1 MDNLEDK
8 YNAALAHIEELKQ
21 EITQLKSLLGLA
33 DDENIISTDEQ
44 ITPISTSPAKVS
56 RKTSA
61 VESNVH
67 QYSTVEDKLALYQS
81 YFRGRDD
88 VYPIRWSNKQGKS
101 GYSPFC
107 ANEWTSVCEKPRV
120 KCSVCKHQSFMPL
133 TNEVLSSHLDARQD
147 RTIGIYPMLPDE
159 TCRFLA
165 MDFDKHDWK
174 QDVTAVMQLCRSH
187 EIPALLERSR
197 SGNGGHIWIVFSQ
210 NIEAATARRFGMT
223 LLSLTMNKRYQ
234 IGMESYDRLF
244 PNQDTLP
251 KGGFGNLIALPLQGG
266 PRKQGNSSFIDEH
279 FEPYADQWS
288 VLSRLGKMTEDEVK
302 QFIYKHVEH
311 RLFNNDTLIA
321 APDNEVAGMA
331 EEQGKYIQEQLILM
345 EPLPAEIKVLHSDRL
360 YIPKS
365 GLPSS
370 AVHALIKLASF
381 SNPDFYKAQAM
392 RLSTYGKPRVISC
405 AEDSE
410 SYVVL
415 PRGCLQDV
423 LSFFEQNQA
432 IVSLEDRRS
441 SGISIEAKFTGTLTT
456 LQDTA
461 ARAILNRDIG
471 VLSAATAF
479 GKTVVAASIIASR
492 KTNTLILVHRRELME
507 QWQERL
513 QTFLEVPKHSIGLI
527 GGGKNK
533 RTGIIDIAV
542 IQSLNYKGNVKPFV
556 SEYGQ
561 VIVDECHHVS
571 AYSFEQ
577 VLREVKAKY
586 VFGLTATP
594 KRQDGQETI
603 VRFQLG
609 PVLLK
614 VDAKA
619 LSSSMGFSLRVVP
632 RYTHFQIKL
641 GEKVSGIQDI
651 YQQLVDNEERNTLI
665 FDDLLTCLDEGRSPL
680 LLVERTAHAEYF
692 AERLQSFAKNVIVL
706 KGRMGKKQREAL
718 RAQIASIPDDQ
729 ERVVIATGKLIG
741 EGFDDARLDTL
752 FLVHPISWSGTLQQ
766 YAGRLH
772 RSHVNKEEVKIYD
785 YIDLQVPMLM
795 AMFKKRVKG
804 YRKMGYKG
812 AEL

>member
-1 MDNLEDK
+1 MDNMEDK
-8 YNAALAHIEELKQ
+8 YNEALAHIEELKQ
-21 EITQLKSLLGLA
+21 EITRLRSLLGLF
-33 DDENIISTDEQ
+33 DDENITSTNDQ
-44 ITPISTSPAKVS
+44 ITSYSSPLVRVS
-56 RKTSA
+56 KETA
-61 VESNVH
+61 IGGPNIH
-67 QYSTVEDKLALYQS
+67 QYSTVEDKLALYKS
-81 YFRGRDD
+81 YFRGRED

-101 GYSPFC
+101 GYSPAC
-107 ANEWTSVCEKPRV
+107 DNEWTSVCEKPKV

-133 TNEVLSSHLDARQD
+133 TNEVLSAHLDARQD

-159 TCRFLA
+159 TCWFLA

-174 QDVTAVMQLCRSH
+174 QDVAAVMQLCKSH

-197 SGNGGHIWIVFSQ
+197 SGNGGHIWICFSQ

-266 PRKQGNSSFIDEH
+266 PRKQGNSLFIDEH
-279 FEPYADQWS
+279 FEPYSDQWS
-288 VLSRLGKMTEDEVK
+288 ILSGLGKMTKDEVQ
-302 QFIYKHVEH
+302 QFIYKHGEH
-311 RLFNNDTLIA
+311 RLFNNDALIA
-321 APDNEVAGMA
+321 ASGDEEVGLA
-331 EEQGKYIQEQLILM
+331 ESQEKYIQEEPLLM
-345 EPLPAEIKVLHSDRL
+345 EPLPAEIQILHLSRL

-365 GLPSS
+365 ELPSS
-370 AVHALIKLASF
+370 AVYALIKLASF

-405 AEDSE
+405 AEDLE
-410 SYVVL
+410 SFVVL
-415 PRGCLQDV
+415 PRGCLQEL
-423 LSFFEQNQA
+423 LSFFEHNRVK
-432 IVSLEDRRS
+432 VSLDDQRS
-441 SGISIEAKFTGTLTT
+441 SGASIEAEFTGTLTT

-461 ARAILNRDIG
+461 AGAVLNRDIG

-513 QTFLEVPKHSIGLI
+513 QTFLEVPKHSIGMI

-594 KRQDGQETI
+594 KRQDGQEAI

-609 PVLLK
+609 PVLMK
-614 VDAKA
+614 IDAKT
-619 LSSSMGFSLRVVP
+619 LNSSRGFSLRVVP
-632 RYTHFQIKL
+632 RYTTFQIKS
-641 GEKVSGIQDI
+641 GQAASGIQDI

-706 KGRMGKKQREAL
+706 SGRMGKKQREAI
-718 RAQIASIPDDQ
+718 RAQISSIPDDQ

-772 RSHVNKEEVKIYD
+772 RSHANKEEVKIYD

-795 AMFKKRVKG
+795 AMYKKRVKG

>member
-1 MDNLEDK
+1 MDNIEDK
-8 YNAALAHIEELKQ
+8 YNAALAHIEELKL
-21 EITQLKSLLGLA
+21 EVARLRSLL
-33 DDENIISTDEQ
+33 DENTTSTNEQ
-44 ITPISTSPAKVS
+44 KTTYSTALVK
-56 RKTSA
+56 
-61 VESNVH
+61 ESKETTVGETNVH
-67 QYSTVEDKLALYQS
+67 QYSTVEDKLALYKS

-101 GYSPFC
+101 GYSPAC
-107 ANEWTSVCEKPRV
+107 ANEWTSVCEKPRI

-133 TNEVLSSHLDARQD
+133 TNEVLSAHLDARQD

-159 TCRFLA
+159 TCWFLA

-174 QDVTAVMQLCRSH
+174 QDVTAVMELCKSH

-197 SGNGGHIWIVFSQ
+197 SGNGGHIWIFFSQ
-210 NIEAATARRFGMT
+210 NIEATTARKFGMT
-223 LLSLTMNKRYQ
+223 LLSLTMNNRYQ

-266 PRKQGNSSFIDEH
+266 PRKQGNSVFVDEH
-279 FEPYADQWS
+279 FEPYADQWGI
-288 VLSRLGKMTEDEVK
+288 LSELGKMGEDQVK
-302 QFIYKHVEH
+302 HFIYTHGE
-311 RLFNNDTLIA
+311 RGLFSNDRIITGSDHETDGLSLLQENPTQIE
-321 APDNEVAGMA
+321 EV
-331 EEQGKYIQEQLILM
+331 LM
-345 EPLPAEIKVLHSDRL
+345 EPLPAEIQILQSDRL
-360 YIPKS
+360 YILKS
-365 GLPSS
+365 GLPSC
-370 AVHALIKLASF
+370 AIHALIKIASF

-405 AEDSE
+405 AEDLE
-410 SYVVL
+410 NYVVL
-415 PRGCLQDV
+415 PRGCLPDL
-423 LSFFEQNQA
+423 LSFFEQNQVK
-432 IVSLEDRRS
+432 VSVEDRRT
-441 SGISIEAKFTGTLTT
+441 SGSPIDAEFIGTLTT

-461 ARAILNRDIG
+461 ARAILSRDIG

-513 QTFLEVPKHSIGLI
+513 QTFLEVPKQAIGLI

-594 KRQDGQETI
+594 KRQDGQEAI

-614 VDAKA
+614 VDAKI
-619 LSSSMGFSLRVVP
+619 LSSSRGFSLRVVP
-632 RYTHFQIKL
+632 RYTHFQIKS
-641 GEKVSGIQDI
+641 GEQTSGIQDI

-692 AERLQSFAKNVIVL
+692 AERLHAFAKNVIVL
-706 KGRMGKKQREAL
+706 RGGMGKKQREAL

-752 FLVHPISWSGTLQQ
+752 FLVHPISWTGTLQQ

-772 RSHVNKEEVKIYD
+772 RSHANKEEVKIYD

-804 YRKMGYKG
+804 YRKMGYRG

>member
-1 MDNLEDK
+1 MNNMEDK
-8 YNAALAHIEELKQ
+8 YYTALAHIEELKL
-21 EITQLKSLLGLA
+21 EITRLRKLLRLPVEEGLTMSEQRPLYSLPKTA
-33 DDENIISTDEQ
+33 ANEETVNREST
-44 ITPISTSPAKVS
+44 
-56 RKTSA
+56 
-61 VESNVH
+61 VH
-67 QYSTVEDKLALYQS
+67 QFSSVDDKLALFKS

-88 VYPIRWSNKQGKS
+88 VYPIRWDNKRGKS
-101 GYSPFC
+101 GYSPVC

-120 KCSVCKHQSFMPL
+120 KCSVCEHQKFMPL
-133 TNEVLSSHLDARQD
+133 TNKVLSAHLDARQD

-159 TCRFLA
+159 TCWFLA
-165 MDFDKHDWK
+165 IDFDKHDWK
-174 QDVTAVMQLCRSH
+174 QDVTAVMKVCKSY
-187 EIPALLERSR
+187 EVPALLERSR
-197 SGNGGHIWIVFSQ
+197 SGNGGHIWIFFSE
-210 NIEAATARRFGMT
+210 NIEAATARKFGMV
-223 LLSLTMNKRYQ
+223 LLSLAMSKRYQ
-234 IGMESYDRLF
+234 IGMQSYDRLF

-266 PRKQGNSSFIDEH
+266 ARKQGNSSFIDEH
-279 FEPYADQWS
+279 FEPYADQWRK
-288 VLSRLGKMTEDEVK
+288 LSELGKMNENDVK
-302 QFIYKHVEH
+302 QFISKYEEH
-311 RLFNNDTLIA
+311 ALFNNDTLIA
-321 APDNEVAGMA
+321 EIEDEVTVRDEGPASKDTKEQQSLA
-331 EEQGKYIQEQLILM
+331 ESLPSEIQIQY
-345 EPLPAEIKVLHSDRL
+345 SDRV

-370 AVHALIKLASF
+370 VVHALIKLASF
-381 SNPDFYKAQAM
+381 TNPDFYKAQAM
-392 RLSTYGKPRVISC
+392 RLSTFGKPRVISC
-405 AEDSE
+405 AEDLDN
-410 SYVVL
+410 YIVL

-423 LSFFEQNQA
+423 LSFFKQNLVN
-432 IVSLEDRRS
+432 VSLDDKRS
-441 SGISIEAKFTGTLTT
+441 TGTSIDVEFTGTLTT

-471 VLSAATAF
+471 ILAAATAF
-479 GKTVVAASIIASR
+479 GKTVVAANIIASR

-507 QWQERL
+507 QWKGRL
-513 QTFLEVPKHSIGLI
+513 QTFLDVPKQTIGMI

-533 RTGIIDIAV
+533 RTGMIDIAV
-542 IQSLNYKGNVKPFV
+542 IQSLNHKGNVKPFV

-577 VLREVKAKY
+577 VLRQVKAKY

-594 KRQDGQETI
+594 KRKDGQEAI

-609 PVLLK
+609 PVILK

-619 LSSSMGFSLRVVP
+619 LSSSRGFSLRVVP
-632 RYTHFQIKL
+632 RYTHFQIKSEGSVL
-641 GEKVSGIQDI
+641 GIQDI

-692 AERLQSFAKNVIVL
+692 AERLQAFAKNVIVL

-718 RAQIASIPDDQ
+718 RAKIAAIPDDQ

-741 EGFDDARLDTL
+741 EGFDDSRLDTL

-772 RSHVNKEEVKIYD
+772 RSHANKEEVQIYD
-785 YIDLQVPMLM
+785 YVDLQVPMLM
-795 AMFKKRVKG
+795 AMFRKRVKG

>member
-1 MDNLEDK
+1 MDNMEDK

-21 EITQLKSLLGLA
+21 EINRLRNLLGLW
-33 DDENIISTDEQ
+33 DDDNIINTNEQ
-44 ITPISTSPAKVS
+44 MPSYSTSKA
-56 RKTSA
+56 A
-61 VESNVH
+61 VNKEPTVRESIVH
-67 QYSTVEDKLALYQS
+67 QYSTVEEKLALYKS

-101 GYSPFC
+101 GYSPAC

-120 KCSVCKHQSFMPL
+120 KCSVCKHQSFMPF
-133 TNEVLSSHLDARQD
+133 TSEVLSAHLDARQD

-159 TCRFLA
+159 TCWFLA
-165 MDFDKHDWK
+165 MDFDKYDWK
-174 QDVTAVMQLCRSH
+174 QDVAAVMQLCSSH

-197 SGNGGHIWIVFSQ
+197 SGNGGHIWIFFRQ

-251 KGGFGNLIALPLQGG
+251 KGGLGNLIALPLQGG
-266 PRKQGNSSFIDEH
+266 PRKQGNSVFVDEH
-279 FEPYADQWS
+279 FEPYPDQWS
-288 VLSRLGKMTEDEVK
+288 ILSGLGKMDEDLVK
-302 QFIYKHVEH
+302 QFIYKHGE
-311 RLFNNDTLIA
+311 RGLFNNDRITAGLDHEAGLTLLQENQTQIE
-321 APDNEVAGMA
+321 EV
-331 EEQGKYIQEQLILM
+331 LM
-345 EPLPAEIKVLHSDRL
+345 EPLPAEIQILQSDRL
-360 YIPKS
+360 YILKS

-370 AVHALIKLASF
+370 VIHALIKIASF

-405 AEDSE
+405 AEDMG

-415 PRGCLQDV
+415 PRGCLQDL
-423 LSFFEQNQA
+423 LSFFEHNRVK
-432 IVSLEDRRS
+432 VSLEDLRS
-441 SGISIEAKFTGTLTT
+441 SGTSIEAEFSGKLTT

-461 ARAILNRDIG
+461 ARVILNRDIG

-492 KTNTLILVHRRELME
+492 KINTLILVHRRELME

-513 QTFLEVPKHSIGLI
+513 QTFLEVPKHSIGMI

-542 IQSLNYKGNVKPFV
+542 IQSLNYKGNVKPFI

-594 KRQDGQETI
+594 KRQDGQEAI

-614 VDAKA
+614 VDAKT
-619 LSSSMGFSLRVVP
+619 LSSSRGFSLRVVP
-632 RYTHFQIKL
+632 RYTHFHIKP
-641 GEKVSGIQDI
+641 GEQVSGIQDI

-706 KGRMGKKQREAL
+706 RGKLGKKQREAL
-718 RAQIASIPDDQ
+718 RAQVASIPDDQ

-804 YRKMGYKG
+804 YRKMGYEG

>member
-1 MDNLEDK
+1 MDNMENK
-8 YNAALAHIEELKQ
+8 YNATLAHIEELKL
-21 EITQLKSLLGLA
+21 EITRLRSLLKLPIE
-33 DDENIISTDEQ
+33 ENITITNEQ
-44 ITPISTSPAKVS
+44 MPSYSTSPAKESNETTVG
-56 RKTSA
+56 
-61 VESNVH
+61 ESNVH
-67 QYSTVEDKLALYQS
+67 QYSTVEDKLALYKS

-101 GYSPFC
+101 GYSPVC
-107 ANEWTSVCEKPRV
+107 ANEWNSVCEKPRV
-120 KCSVCKHQSFMPL
+120 RCSVCKHQNFMPL
-133 TNEVLSSHLDARQD
+133 TNEVLSAHLDARQD

-159 TCRFLA
+159 TCWFLA

-174 QDVTAVMQLCRSH
+174 QDVAAVMQLCTSH

-197 SGNGGHIWIVFSQ
+197 SGNGGHIWIFFSH
-210 NIEAATARRFGMT
+210 NIEAAIARRFGMT
-223 LLSLTMNKRYQ
+223 LLSLTLNKRYQ

-266 PRKQGNSSFIDEH
+266 PRKQGNSSFIDEQ

-288 VLSRLGKMTEDEVK
+288 VLSGIGKMNEDEVK
-302 QFIYKHVEH
+302 QFIYKHGE
-311 RLFNNDTLIA
+311 RGLFNNENITEGSDHEADGLTLLQENRAQIE
-321 APDNEVAGMA
+321 EV
-331 EEQGKYIQEQLILM
+331 LM
-345 EPLPAEIKVLHSDRL
+345 EPLPAEIQFLHSNRH

-370 AVHALIKLASF
+370 AIHALIKIASF

-405 AEDSE
+405 TEDMGN
-410 SYVVL
+410 YVVL

-423 LSFFEQNQA
+423 LSFFEHNQVKA
-432 IVSLEDRRS
+432 SLEDQRS
-441 SGISIEAKFTGTLTT
+441 SGTSIEAEFTGTLTT

-513 QTFLEVPKHSIGLI
+513 QTFLEVPKQAIGMI

-542 IQSLNYKGNVKPFV
+542 IQSLNYKGDVKPFV

-577 VLREVKAKY
+577 VLREVQARY

-594 KRQDGQETI
+594 KRQDGQEAI

-614 VDAKA
+614 VDAKI
-619 LSSSMGFSLRVVP
+619 LSSSRGFSLRVVP
-632 RYTHFQIKL
+632 RYTHFQIKP
-641 GEKVSGIQDI
+641 GEQASGIQDI

-692 AERLQSFAKNVIVL
+692 AERLQAFAKNVIVL
-706 KGRMGKKQREAL
+706 RGRMGKKQREAL

>member
-1 MDNLEDK
+1 MDNMKDK
-8 YNAALAHIEELKQ
+8 YNAALAHIEELKL
-21 EITQLKSLLGLA
+21 EVARLKSLLGLTVE
-33 DDENIISTDEQ
+33 ENRTSTDEQ
-44 ITPISTSPAKVS
+44 TTTNSTSPAKVS
-56 RKTSA
+56 KETT
-61 VESNVH
+61 VGESNVH
-67 QYSTVEDKLALYQS
+67 QYSTVEDKLAIYQS

-101 GYSPFC
+101 GYSPVC

-159 TCRFLA
+159 TCWFLA

-174 QDVTAVMQLCRSH
+174 QDVTVVMQICRSH

-197 SGNGGHIWIVFSQ
+197 SGNGGHIWIFFSQ

-288 VLSRLGKMTEDEVK
+288 VLSGLGKMSEDEVK
-302 QFIYKHVEH
+302 QFIYTHGEH

-321 APDNEVAGMA
+321 ASDDEVTGMA
-331 EEQGKYIQEQLILM
+331 EEQSNYIQKQPILM
-345 EPLPAEIKVLHSDRL
+345 ESLPAEIQILHSDRL

-381 SNPDFYKAQAM
+381 SNPDFYKSQAM

-405 AEDSE
+405 AEDLE

-415 PRGCLQDV
+415 PRGCLQDL
-423 LSFFEQNQA
+423 LSFFEQNQVK
-432 IVSLEDRRS
+432 VSLDDKRS
-441 SGISIEAKFTGTLTT
+441 SGTSIEAEFTGTLTT

-461 ARAILNRDIG
+461 ARAILSRDIG

-479 GKTVVAASIIASR
+479 GKTVVAVSIIASR

-513 QTFLEVPKHSIGLI
+513 QTFLEVPKQAIGMI

-542 IQSLNYKGNVKPFV
+542 IQSLNYKGIVKPIV

-594 KRQDGQETI
+594 KRQDGQEAI

-619 LSSSMGFSLRVVP
+619 LSSSRGFSLRVVP
-632 RYTHFQIKL
+632 RYTHFQIKP
-641 GEKVSGIQDI
+641 GEKISGIQDI

-692 AERLQSFAKNVIVL
+692 AERLQSFAKNVIML

>member
-1 MDNLEDK
+1 MDNMEDK
-8 YNAALAHIEELKQ
+8 YNAALAQIEELKL
-21 EITQLKSLLGLA
+21 EVTRLRSLLGLL
-33 DDENIISTDEQ
+33 DDDNTISTNEQ
-44 ITPISTSPAKVS
+44 ITPCSTSTAK
-56 RKTSA
+56 
-61 VESNVH
+61 ESKETTVGETIVH
-67 QYSTVEDKLALYQS
+67 QYSTVEDKLTLYKS
-81 YFRGRDD
+81 YFRGRED
-88 VYPIRWSNKQGKS
+88 VYPVRWTNKQGKS
-101 GYSPFC
+101 GYSPAC

-133 TNEVLSSHLDARQD
+133 TSEVLSAHLDARQD

-159 TCRFLA
+159 TCWFLA

-174 QDVTAVMQLCRSH
+174 QDVTAVMELCRSH

-197 SGNGGHIWIVFSQ
+197 SGNGGHIWIFFSQ

-266 PRKQGNSSFIDEH
+266 PRKQGNSIFVDDH
-279 FEPYADQWS
+279 FEPYADQWDI
-288 VLSRLGKMTEDEVK
+288 LSQLSKMDENLVK
-302 QFIYKHVEH
+302 QFIYKHGE
-311 RLFNNDTLIA
+311 RGLFNNDRITAGTDRDADGLNLLKENPSQIE
-321 APDNEVAGMA
+321 EVM
-331 EEQGKYIQEQLILM
+331 M
-345 EPLPAEIKVLHSDRL
+345 ERLPAEIQILQSDRL
-360 YIPKS
+360 YIPKT
-365 GLPSS
+365 GLPSG
-370 AVHALIKLASF
+370 AIHALIKIASF

-405 AEDSE
+405 AEDQE
-410 SYVVL
+410 DYVVL
-415 PRGCLQDV
+415 PRGCLQEL
-423 LSFFEQNQA
+423 LSFFELNQVT
-432 IVSLEDRRS
+432 ISLDDQRTP
-441 SGISIEAKFTGTLTT
+441 GIPIEAEFTGTLTT

-461 ARAILNRDIG
+461 ARAILSRDIG

-492 KTNTLILVHRRELME
+492 KTTTLILVHRRELME

-513 QTFLEVPKHSIGLI
+513 QTFLEIPKQSIGMI

-561 VIVDECHHVS
+561 VIVDECHHIS

-586 VFGLTATP
+586 VVGLTATL
-594 KRQDGQETI
+594 KRQDGQEAI

-609 PVLLK
+609 PLLMK
-614 VDAKA
+614 IDAKT
-619 LSSSMGFSLRVVP
+619 LSSSRGFLLRVVP
-632 RYTHFQIKL
+632 RYTTFRIKS
-641 GEKVSGIQDI
+641 GEAVSGIQDI

-692 AERLQSFAKNVIVL
+692 AERLHAFAKNVIML
-706 KGRMGKKQREAL
+706 RGGMGKKQREAL
-718 RAQIASIPDDQ
+718 RAQIASIPEDQ

-752 FLVHPISWSGTLQQ
+752 FLVHPISWTGTLQQ

-785 YIDLQVPMLM
+785 YVDLQVPVLM